1 MCNILY
7 LQVYFNEVHS
17 LTNLMSTELTIPQ
30 GILKGSLSL
39 SGSYRRFL
47 KVPYASVV
55 GTFQAPGNPP
65 SWNGT
70 LNVARG
76 SSRCKQYFRHIR
88 TPIGFENCL
97 VLNIYTPTAAQKTPL
112 PVMVFIHGGGFYWG
126 SNTNLLYNPKYL
138 LKKEVIVVT
147 VNYRLGAFGF
157 LCLKNQGAPGN
168 VGLKDQVAALKW
180 IQRNIEYF
188 GGNPNSVTLFGE
200 SVGAASINYLLVS
213 PTAKGLF
220 HRAILQSGSMLMPQA
235 IDDDPI
241 ASASLVA
248 ARLGYNTTDPDELL
262 NIFTKVA
269 EDDIIKASY
278 RDQTNDAFAPYV
290 FRPCIETPSIEA
302 VITAAPRDIL
312 KSSNLSSNITVIIGY
327 NDKEGIKWASKYNS
341 NGFRDLLENFT
352 QIVPENLDFST
363 AEGKNTFIRDAI
375 RVYFDNKTSSDD
387 VLEGLIDYF
396 SDAYIMYPSV
406 LTTEYLLRYTN
417 VSVYNYYFKY
427 DSNRNLAKMASGL
440 RRVPGADHADE
451 LFYLFEPVIYQPLR
465 TITNDVRMI
474 NRMTTMWADFSRNGN
489 PNGFLSSKSKWIK
502 SSLNQLNFLEI
513 DRKLKVI
520 PMPNKDR
527 INFWKN
533 VYERYGTKY

>member
-1 MCNILY
+1 MI
-7 LQVYFNEVHS
+7 
-17 LTNLMSTELTIPQ
+17 
-30 GILKGSLSL
+30 
-39 SGSYRRFL
+39 
-47 KVPYASVV
+47 
-55 GTFQAPGNPP
+55 
-65 SWNGT
+65 
-70 LNVARG
+70 
-76 SSRCKQYFRHIR
+76 
-88 TPIGFENCL
+88 
-97 VLNIYTPTAAQKTPL
+97 
-112 PVMVFIHGGGFYWG
+112 FIHGGGFYWG

-157 LCLKNQGAPGN
+157 LCLKTQGAPGN

-290 FRPCIETPSIEA
+290 FRPCIETPSTEA

-352 QIVPENLDFST
+352 QIVPENLDFPN
-363 AEGKNTFIRDAI
+363 AEVKNTFIRDAI

-474 NRMTTMWADFSRNGN
+474 NRMTTMWADFSRNG
-489 PNGFLSSKSKWIK
+489 
-502 SSLNQLNFLEI
+502 
-513 DRKLKVI
+513 
-520 PMPNKDR
+520 
-527 INFWKN
+527 
-533 VYERYGTKY
+533 

>member
-1 MCNILY
+1 MI
-7 LQVYFNEVHS
+7 
-17 LTNLMSTELTIPQ
+17 
-30 GILKGSLSL
+30 
-39 SGSYRRFL
+39 
-47 KVPYASVV
+47 
-55 GTFQAPGNPP
+55 
-65 SWNGT
+65 
-70 LNVARG
+70 
-76 SSRCKQYFRHIR
+76 
-88 TPIGFENCL
+88 
-97 VLNIYTPTAAQKTPL
+97 
-112 PVMVFIHGGGFYWG
+112 FIHGGGFYWG

-290 FRPCIETPSIEA
+290 FRPCIETSTEA

-352 QIVPENLDFST
+352 QIVPENLDFPN

-474 NRMTTMWADFSRNGN
+474 NRMTTMWADFSRNG
-489 PNGFLSSKSKWIK
+489 
-502 SSLNQLNFLEI
+502 
-513 DRKLKVI
+513 
-520 PMPNKDR
+520 
-527 INFWKN
+527 
-533 VYERYGTKY
+533 

>member
-1 MCNILY
+1 MI
-7 LQVYFNEVHS
+7 
-17 LTNLMSTELTIPQ
+17 
-30 GILKGSLSL
+30 
-39 SGSYRRFL
+39 
-47 KVPYASVV
+47 
-55 GTFQAPGNPP
+55 
-65 SWNGT
+65 
-70 LNVARG
+70 
-76 SSRCKQYFRHIR
+76 
-88 TPIGFENCL
+88 
-97 VLNIYTPTAAQKTPL
+97 
-112 PVMVFIHGGGFYWG
+112 FIHGGGFYWG

-290 FRPCIETPSIEA
+290 FRPCIETPSTEA

-352 QIVPENLDFST
+352 QIVPENLDFPT

-474 NRMTTMWADFSRNGN
+474 NRMTTMWADFSRNG
-489 PNGFLSSKSKWIK
+489 
-502 SSLNQLNFLEI
+502 
-513 DRKLKVI
+513 
-520 PMPNKDR
+520 
-527 INFWKN
+527 
-533 VYERYGTKY
+533 

>member
-1 MCNILY
+1 MI
-7 LQVYFNEVHS
+7 
-17 LTNLMSTELTIPQ
+17 
-30 GILKGSLSL
+30 
-39 SGSYRRFL
+39 
-47 KVPYASVV
+47 
-55 GTFQAPGNPP
+55 
-65 SWNGT
+65 
-70 LNVARG
+70 
-76 SSRCKQYFRHIR
+76 
-88 TPIGFENCL
+88 
-97 VLNIYTPTAAQKTPL
+97 
-112 PVMVFIHGGGFYWG
+112 FIHGGGFYWG

-262 NIFTKVA
+262 NIFTKAA

-290 FRPCIETPSIEA
+290 FRPCIETPSTEA

-352 QIVPENLDFST
+352 QIVPENLDFPN

-474 NRMTTMWADFSRNGN
+474 NRMTTMWADFSRNG
-489 PNGFLSSKSKWIK
+489 
-502 SSLNQLNFLEI
+502 
-513 DRKLKVI
+513 
-520 PMPNKDR
+520 
-527 INFWKN
+527 
-533 VYERYGTKY
+533 

>member
-1 MCNILY
+1 MI
-7 LQVYFNEVHS
+7 
-17 LTNLMSTELTIPQ
+17 
-30 GILKGSLSL
+30 
-39 SGSYRRFL
+39 
-47 KVPYASVV
+47 
-55 GTFQAPGNPP
+55 
-65 SWNGT
+65 
-70 LNVARG
+70 
-76 SSRCKQYFRHIR
+76 
-88 TPIGFENCL
+88 
-97 VLNIYTPTAAQKTPL
+97 
-112 PVMVFIHGGGFYWG
+112 FIHGGGFYWG

-290 FRPCIETPSIEA
+290 FRPCIETPSTEA

-312 KSSNLSSNITVIIGY
+312 KSLNLSSNITVIIGY

-352 QIVPENLDFST
+352 QIVPENLDFPN

-406 LTTEYLLRYTN
+406 LTTEYLLRFTN

-474 NRMTTMWADFSRNGN
+474 NRMTTMWADFSRNG
-489 PNGFLSSKSKWIK
+489 
-502 SSLNQLNFLEI
+502 
-513 DRKLKVI
+513 
-520 PMPNKDR
+520 
-527 INFWKN
+527 
-533 VYERYGTKY
+533 

>member
-1 MCNILY
+1 MI
-7 LQVYFNEVHS
+7 
-17 LTNLMSTELTIPQ
+17 
-30 GILKGSLSL
+30 
-39 SGSYRRFL
+39 
-47 KVPYASVV
+47 
-55 GTFQAPGNPP
+55 
-65 SWNGT
+65 
-70 LNVARG
+70 
-76 SSRCKQYFRHIR
+76 
-88 TPIGFENCL
+88 
-97 VLNIYTPTAAQKTPL
+97 
-112 PVMVFIHGGGFYWG
+112 FIHGGGFYWG

-168 VGLKDQVAALKW
+168 VGLKDQIAALKW

-290 FRPCIETPSIEA
+290 FRPCIETPSTEA

-352 QIVPENLDFST
+352 QIVPENLDFPN

-474 NRMTTMWADFSRNGN
+474 NRMTTMWADFSRNG
-489 PNGFLSSKSKWIK
+489 
-502 SSLNQLNFLEI
+502 
-513 DRKLKVI
+513 
-520 PMPNKDR
+520 
-527 INFWKN
+527 
-533 VYERYGTKY
+533 

>member
-1 MCNILY
+1 
-7 LQVYFNEVHS
+7 
-17 LTNLMSTELTIPQ
+17 
-30 GILKGSLSL
+30 
-39 SGSYRRFL
+39 
-47 KVPYASVV
+47 
-55 GTFQAPGNPP
+55 
-65 SWNGT
+65 
-70 LNVARG
+70 
-76 SSRCKQYFRHIR
+76 
-88 TPIGFENCL
+88 
-97 VLNIYTPTAAQKTPL
+97 
-112 PVMVFIHGGGFYWG
+112 MVFIHGGGFYWG

-290 FRPCIETPSIEA
+290 FRPCIETPSTEA

-352 QIVPENLDFST
+352 QIVPENLDFPT

-474 NRMTTMWADFSRNGN
+474 NRMTTMWADFSRNG
-489 PNGFLSSKSKWIK
+489 
-502 SSLNQLNFLEI
+502 
-513 DRKLKVI
+513 
-520 PMPNKDR
+520 
-527 INFWKN
+527 
-533 VYERYGTKY
+533 

>member
-1 MCNILY
+1 
-7 LQVYFNEVHS
+7 
-17 LTNLMSTELTIPQ
+17 
-30 GILKGSLSL
+30 
-39 SGSYRRFL
+39 
-47 KVPYASVV
+47 
-55 GTFQAPGNPP
+55 
-65 SWNGT
+65 
-70 LNVARG
+70 
-76 SSRCKQYFRHIR
+76 
-88 TPIGFENCL
+88 
-97 VLNIYTPTAAQKTPL
+97 
-112 PVMVFIHGGGFYWG
+112 MVFIHGGGFYWG

-290 FRPCIETPSIEA
+290 FRPCIETPSTEA

-352 QIVPENLDFST
+352 QIVPENLDFPN

-474 NRMTTMWADFSRNGN
+474 NRMTTMWADFSRNG
-489 PNGFLSSKSKWIK
+489 
-502 SSLNQLNFLEI
+502 
-513 DRKLKVI
+513 
-520 PMPNKDR
+520 
-527 INFWKN
+527 
-533 VYERYGTKY
+533 

>member
-1 MCNILY
+1 MI
-7 LQVYFNEVHS
+7 
-17 LTNLMSTELTIPQ
+17 
-30 GILKGSLSL
+30 
-39 SGSYRRFL
+39 
-47 KVPYASVV
+47 
-55 GTFQAPGNPP
+55 
-65 SWNGT
+65 
-70 LNVARG
+70 
-76 SSRCKQYFRHIR
+76 
-88 TPIGFENCL
+88 
-97 VLNIYTPTAAQKTPL
+97 
-112 PVMVFIHGGGFYWG
+112 FIHGGGFYWG

-290 FRPCIETPSIEA
+290 FRPCIESPSTEA

-352 QIVPENLDFST
+352 QIVPENLDFPN

-474 NRMTTMWADFSRNGN
+474 NRMTTMWADFSRNG
-489 PNGFLSSKSKWIK
+489 
-502 SSLNQLNFLEI
+502 
-513 DRKLKVI
+513 
-520 PMPNKDR
+520 
-527 INFWKN
+527 
-533 VYERYGTKY
+533 

>member
-1 MCNILY
+1 MI
-7 LQVYFNEVHS
+7 
-17 LTNLMSTELTIPQ
+17 
-30 GILKGSLSL
+30 
-39 SGSYRRFL
+39 
-47 KVPYASVV
+47 
-55 GTFQAPGNPP
+55 
-65 SWNGT
+65 
-70 LNVARG
+70 
-76 SSRCKQYFRHIR
+76 
-88 TPIGFENCL
+88 
-97 VLNIYTPTAAQKTPL
+97 
-112 PVMVFIHGGGFYWG
+112 FIHGGGFYWG

-262 NIFTKVA
+262 NIFTKAA

-290 FRPCIETPSIEA
+290 FRPCIESPSTEA

-352 QIVPENLDFST
+352 QIVPENLDFPN

-474 NRMTTMWADFSRNGN
+474 NRMTTMWADFSRNG
-489 PNGFLSSKSKWIK
+489 
-502 SSLNQLNFLEI
+502 
-513 DRKLKVI
+513 
-520 PMPNKDR
+520 
-527 INFWKN
+527 
-533 VYERYGTKY
+533 

>member
-1 MCNILY
+1 MI
-7 LQVYFNEVHS
+7 
-17 LTNLMSTELTIPQ
+17 
-30 GILKGSLSL
+30 
-39 SGSYRRFL
+39 
-47 KVPYASVV
+47 
-55 GTFQAPGNPP
+55 
-65 SWNGT
+65 
-70 LNVARG
+70 
-76 SSRCKQYFRHIR
+76 
-88 TPIGFENCL
+88 
-97 VLNIYTPTAAQKTPL
+97 
-112 PVMVFIHGGGFYWG
+112 FIHGGGFYWG

-290 FRPCIETPSIEA
+290 FRPCIETPSTEA

-352 QIVPENLDFST
+352 QIVPENLDFPN

-474 NRMTTMWADFSRNGN
+474 NRMTTMWADFSRNG
-489 PNGFLSSKSKWIK
+489 
-502 SSLNQLNFLEI
+502 
-513 DRKLKVI
+513 
-520 PMPNKDR
+520 
-527 INFWKN
+527 
-533 VYERYGTKY
+533 